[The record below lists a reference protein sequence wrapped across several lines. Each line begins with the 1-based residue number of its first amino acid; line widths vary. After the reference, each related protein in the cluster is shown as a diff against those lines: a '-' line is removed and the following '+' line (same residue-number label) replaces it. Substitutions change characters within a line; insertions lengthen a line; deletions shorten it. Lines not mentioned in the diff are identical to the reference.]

1 MSVVASRPSE
11 PSAMSFNRIPSRDG
25 PPGCK
30 PPLYPLSTNSVPS
43 RSSSS
48 SSYMS
53 NQSTYSTISTS
64 TAPTIYSPTSSN
76 SSFIAFKAAQQ
87 QAPATP
93 QGSMPKHLP
102 QEVYDCVLTQLQLLH
117 TGPTADGCLTC
128 SMRDLHALALT
139 NRAWERAVRSKL

>member
-11 PSAMSFNRIPSRDG
+11 PSSAMSFNNRIPSRDG
-25 PPGCK
+25 PSGCK
-30 PPLYPLSTNSVPS
+30 PPLYPLSTNSGPS

-48 SSYMS
+48 SSYAS
-53 NQSTYSTISTS
+53 NNSVYSASTG
-64 TAPTIYSPTSSN
+64 PTIYSPTSPN
-76 SSFIAFKAAQQ
+76 SSFIAFKNAQH
-87 QAPATP
+87 QAPKPP

-117 TGPTADGCLTC
+117 LSPTADGCLTC
-128 SMRDLHALALT
+128 SMRDLHSLALT

>member
-1 MSVVASRPSE
+1 MSVVASRPS
-11 PSAMSFNRIPSRDG
+11 PSSAISFNRIPSRDG
-25 PPGCK
+25 

-48 SSYMS
+48 SSYIS
-53 NQSTYSTISTS
+53 NQSVYSTS
-64 TAPTIYSPTSSN
+64 TAPSIYSPTSAN
-76 SSFIAFKAAQQ
+76 STFVAFKNAQQ
-87 QAPATP
+87 HPPKQP
-93 QGSMPKHLP
+93 QGSMPADLP

-117 TGPTADGCLTC
+117 TGPMEDGCLTC

>member
-25 PPGCK
+25 PPGGQK
-30 PPLYPLSTNSVPS
+30 TPLYPLSTNSVPS

-48 SSYMS
+48 SSYVS
-53 NQSTYSTISTS
+53 NQSAFSTS
-64 TAPTIYSPTSSN
+64 TAPTIYSPTAN
-76 SSFIAFKAAQQ
+76 SSFLAFKAAQQ
-87 QAPATP
+87 QPPKEP
-93 QGSMPKHLP
+93 QGSIPKHLP

-117 TGPTADGCLTC
+117 TGPSADGCLTC